1 MNHCDDGSSGL
12 DADPDRL
19 RVALIGSPNAGKTT
33 LFNALTGGRAKTA
46 NYPGVTVTRREGAAE
61 IEGRLVTIIDLPGTY
76 SLTPVSPDEEVVA
89 EFLAGDAGDGPAPD
103 ALVLVADA
111 TSIERSLLLVAE
123 ALVLDRPT
131 CLVLTMLDEMH
142 ARGGSIDTVR
152 LSAALG
158 IPVVGIVGHR
168 RVGIDLVR
176 ELIGEVSVWPTP
188 VLRVPSD
195 DAERANWVASIVR
208 ATVAHPPRR
217 SAITERIDRV
227 VLHPAWGLLLFVA
240 VMLTFF
246 QVIFTVAAPLQD
258 LIGSAVSWTSDGVK
272 SLLPGALGDV
282 IGDGA
287 IAGVGTVIEFL
298 PQICL
303 LFLMI
308 SVLENVGYLSR
319 AAFVVD
325 RAMGRF
331 GLEGRCFVSML
342 SSFACAVPGIM
353 STRAIPSSRDRIATI
368 LAAPLMTCSA
378 RLPVYTLLISVFVP
392 NRGVLGPIRLQGLVM
407 LGLYLLGAFSGLAYA
422 AILRV
427 TALRSNP
434 LPFYMELP
442 TYRRPTLA
450 LVLHQVGDAAMSFL
464 RKAGTIIMATS
475 ILLWIMLH
483 LPSVTPPAD
492 LSSAKADEYRMAHS
506 IAATVGKGLEPVFEP
521 LGFDWRINVAV
532 LSSLSARE
540 VFVSTLAQT
549 VASSEDDLPDALRR
563 LTHDDSGDELF
574 TPGAVAAILV
584 FFVYALQCMS
594 TIAVMRRETNSWR
607 WPLLAF
613 GSMLAMA
620 YVFGFLAKTVVDV
633 LA

>member
-1 MNHCDDGSSGL
+1 
-12 DADPDRL
+12 
-19 RVALIGSPNAGKTT
+19 
-33 LFNALTGGRAKTA
+33 
-46 NYPGVTVTRREGAAE
+46 
-61 IEGRLVTIIDLPGTY
+61 
-76 SLTPVSPDEEVVA
+76 
-89 EFLAGDAGDGPAPD
+89 
-103 ALVLVADA
+103 
-111 TSIERSLLLVAE
+111 
-123 ALVLDRPT
+123 
-131 CLVLTMLDEMH
+131 
-142 ARGGSIDTVR
+142 
-152 LSAALG
+152 
-158 IPVVGIVGHR
+158 
-168 RVGIDLVR
+168 
-176 ELIGEVSVWPTP
+176 
-188 VLRVPSD
+188 
-195 DAERANWVASIVR
+195 
-208 ATVAHPPRR
+208 
-217 SAITERIDRV
+217 
-227 VLHPAWGLLLFVA
+227 
-240 VMLTFF
+240 
-246 QVIFTVAAPLQD
+246 
-258 LIGSAVSWTSDGVK
+258 
-272 SLLPGALGDV
+272 
-282 IGDGA
+282 
-287 IAGVGTVIEFL
+287 
-298 PQICL
+298 
-303 LFLMI
+303 
-308 SVLENVGYLSR
+308 
-319 AAFVVD
+319 
-325 RAMGRF
+325 
-331 GLEGRCFVSML
+331 
-342 SSFACAVPGIM
+342 
-353 STRAIPSSRDRIATI
+353 
-368 LAAPLMTCSA
+368 
-378 RLPVYTLLISVFVP
+378 
-392 NRGVLGPIRLQGLVM
+392 
-407 LGLYLLGAFSGLAYA
+407 
-422 AILRV
+422 V

-574 TPGAVAAILV
+574 TPGTVAAILV